1 MDCEPVVTMRFL
13 PGTISISSGGD
24 VPILRKVHQAGH
36 LTTRQ
41 LYRALMPEFEKNQW
55 DSFNRRTRV
64 LSNHG
69 FLVRQ
74 TVRGL
79 DSHVLSLGEDG
90 EEHLRARSRTLAE
103 AVSRRTRNGQRGQVR
118 HDVELFDLYLTLL
131 RAKAVTAWQSE
142 TEIRADNDF
151 TTHGYVK
158 DYDAVVTFHCGGR
171 TAKVALEYERTPKTS
186 REYGRIVAAV
196 NRETRIH
203 AVIYLVCNL
212 HMESFLT
219 HALRNATQPMYI
231 ARADAFASEPEH
243 APLIDVRSR
252 RQCHLADCF

>member
-1 MDCEPVVTMRFL
+1 MRFL
-13 PGTISISSGGD
+13 TGTISISSGTD

-41 LYRALMPEFEKNQW
+41 LYRALMPELGKNQW
-55 DSFNRRTRV
+55 DSFNRRTRI

-69 FLVRQ
+69 YLVRQ
-74 TVRGL
+74 AVRGL

-90 EEHLRARSRTLAE
+90 EEHLRARSRTLVE
-103 AVSRRTRNGQRGQVR
+103 AVSRRTRNGKRGQVF
-118 HDVELFDLYLTLL
+118 HDVELFELYLSLG
-131 RAKAVTAWQSE
+131 RANVVTAWQSE

-158 DYDAVVTFHCGGR
+158 DYDAVVTFQCGGR

-186 REYGRIVAAV
+186 REYGRIVAAI

-231 ARADAFASEPEH
+231 ARADAFASDPEH
-243 APLIDVRSR
+243 AVLIDVRRR
-252 RQCHLADCF
+252 RQCFLADSF

>member
-1 MDCEPVVTMRFL
+1 MECEPVVTMRFL
-13 PGTISISSGGD
+13 PGTISISSGTD

-41 LYRALMPEFEKNQW
+41 LYRALMPEFEKSHW

-69 FLVRQ
+69 YLARQ
-74 TVRGL
+74 AVRGL
-79 DSHVLSLGEDG
+79 DSHVLSLGDDG
-90 EEHLRARSRTLAE
+90 EEYLRARSRTLVE
-103 AVSRRTRNGQRGQVR
+103 AVSRRTRNGQRGQVF
-118 HDVELFDLYLTLL
+118 HDVELFDLHLTLL
-131 RAKAVTAWQSE
+131 RAKVVTAWQSE

-158 DYDAVVTFHCGGR
+158 DYDAVVTFQCGGR

-231 ARADAFASEPEH
+231 ARADEFASDPEQ
-243 APLIDVRSR
+243 ALLIDVRSR